1 MHAILA
7 RFTHAVR
14 AEGGDRNRDIWLAL
28 TILHKRALSSAYA
41 LEQSV
46 LRRLAMLAPHP
57 EQEQQIGL
65 PLDEG
70 GELDSS
76 DEAPAWMVPVLHD
89 AARERRLLLAI
100 AGAATVAARRETKLW
115 AIARLLAR
123 LLKSGE
129 RGIVFTEYRDT
140 LLHLESTSAVCLC
153 GCFTAV
159 SHAVERRLALEQF
172 ASGRHPILL
181 ATDAAGEGL
190 NLHHHCRV
198 VINLELPWNPTR
210 LEQRAG
216 RVDRIGQRR
225 TVHAF
230 HLIASDTAEM
240 RILERLKWRIAR
252 ARHAIDAADPLG
264 SSTGDEEDAV
274 SRLVIAGDTV
284 ASVPSAPGLEAFFH
298 PGRSRANH
306 AGSRM
311 KRSWSMRGWCGVAH
325 FSPERPRPSRRTCSR
340 TGRRHSRG
348 GDSFA
353 RRSGRT

>member
-1 MHAILA
+1 MRSSNPSCAGWRFWLRA
-7 RFTHAVR
+7 RKTAS
-14 AEGGDRNRDIWLAL
+14 
-28 TILHKRALSSAYA
+28 SSAFHSTKA
-41 LEQSV
+41 
-46 LRRLAMLAPHP
+46 A
-57 EQEQQIGL
+57 
-65 PLDEG
+65 
-70 GELDSS
+70 ELDSS

-100 AGAATVAARRETKLW
+100 AGAAAVAARRETKLR

-123 LLKSGE
+123 LLRRGE
-129 RGIVFTEYRDT
+129 RAIVFTEYRDT
-140 LLHLESTSAVCLC
+140 LLHLRNTLPFACAVLH
-153 GCFTAV
+153 GGLTRD
-159 SHAVERRLALEQF
+159 ERRLALEQF

-264 SSTGDEEDAV
+264 SSAGDEEDVV
-274 SRLVIAGDTV
+274 SRLVIAGDTRA
-284 ASVPSAPGLEAFFH
+284 ASASDAKPFFH
-298 PGRSRANH
+298 PGGAPATH
-306 AGSRM
+306 QA
-311 KRSWSMRGWCGVAH
+311 RG
-325 FSPERPRPSRRTCSR
+325 
-340 TGRRHSRG
+340 
-348 GDSFA
+348 
-353 RRSGRT
+353 